1 MELTMPP
8 AGPPAGTVVP
18 GDVDDLIF
26 SDLEYEVSS
35 R

>member
-1 MELTMPP
+1 MELKLLLV
-8 AGPPAGTVVP
+8 AGTDVP

-26 SDLEYEVSS
+26 SELDYEVSS

>member
-1 MELTMPP
+1 MDQIENSTPLPC
-8 AGPPAGTVVP
+8 

-26 SDLEYEVSS
+26 SDCEYYVSE